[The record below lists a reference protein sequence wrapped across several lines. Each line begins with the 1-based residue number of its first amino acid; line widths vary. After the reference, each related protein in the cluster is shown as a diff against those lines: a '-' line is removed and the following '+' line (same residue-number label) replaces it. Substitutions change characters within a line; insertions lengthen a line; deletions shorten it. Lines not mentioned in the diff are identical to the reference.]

1 MRLAEQE
8 IVNAVCL
15 HMAERKRL
23 KPNDVDVELMW
34 DEDLGFS
41 AEIFAE
47 GRSQILTQGNLLE
60 AIAQYLINQY
70 QMQVFWDQIRLSLE
84 EEIIA
89 DIAV

>member
-1 MRLAEQE
+1 MRLTEQE
-8 IVNAVCL
+8 IVNAICL
-15 HMAERKRL
+15 YMAERKRL

-60 AIAQYLINQY
+60 AIVQFLFNQY
-70 QMQVFWDQIRLSLE
+70 QMRVFWDQIRLSLD

-89 DIAV
+89 EIEV